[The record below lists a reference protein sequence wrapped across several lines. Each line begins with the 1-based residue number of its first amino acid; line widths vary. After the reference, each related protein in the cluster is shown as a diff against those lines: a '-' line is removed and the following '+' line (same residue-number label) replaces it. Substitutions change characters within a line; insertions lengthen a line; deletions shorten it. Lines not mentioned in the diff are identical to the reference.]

1 MWKGQR
7 SVSLSLLLVFS
18 YPDVSTHCR
27 VISFYLSV
35 GSYLQRQYGVQWSV
49 FVLLFCKSLRLWHHT
64 QLFAFSGA
72 IRATAHVPQQVRA
85 CRDAQRVQECA
96 AQRLA
101 GSCSIFLWRLLS
113 HILENVPVTTCCAFK
128 ARSLYSLKHAVG
140 GRLQV
145 ILVIHHNWCLT
156 KINL

>member
-1 MWKGQR
+1 MCKGQR

-85 CRDAQRVQECA
+85 CRDAQSVQECA

-101 GSCSIFLWRLLS
+101 
-113 HILENVPVTTCCAFK
+113 A
-128 ARSLYSLKHAVG
+128 ARSFCG
-140 GRLQV
+140 GCCHISWKTFLSRPVVPLRQEAY
-145 ILVIHHNWCLT
+145 IHSNMLLVDVF
-156 KINL
+156 K